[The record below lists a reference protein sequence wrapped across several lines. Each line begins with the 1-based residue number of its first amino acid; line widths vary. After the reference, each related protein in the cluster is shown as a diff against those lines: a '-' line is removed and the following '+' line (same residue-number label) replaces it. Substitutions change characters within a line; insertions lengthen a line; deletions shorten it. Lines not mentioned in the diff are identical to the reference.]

1 MKTPSPGI
9 MAAGLIGLTGIILVS
24 IGAPSSRKAP
34 APISETSEP
43 APPTSVSARG
53 FSLAS
58 TSVDLPVDDAGVVG
72 GQRRGDRRGRVGLEH
87 HLARLEV
94 QPAGVAVVLRR
105 RAPRT
110 LGDTVLDRVQKGPSW
125 KVLKWSAA

>member
-58 TSVDLPVDDAGVVG
+58 TCRSMTLPTPMVRTPTSSTPTAL
-72 GQRRGDRRGRVGLEH
+72 RATR
-87 HLARLEV
+87 
-94 QPAGVAVVLRR
+94 PAWR
-105 RAPRT
+105 
-110 LGDTVLDRVQKGPSW
+110 
-125 KVLKWSAA
+125 

>member
-58 TSVDLPVDDAGVVG
+58 TLPTPMVRTPTSSTPTAL
-72 GQRRGDRRGRVGLEH
+72 RATR
-87 HLARLEV
+87 
-94 QPAGVAVVLRR
+94 PAWR
-105 RAPRT
+105 
-110 LGDTVLDRVQKGPSW
+110 
-125 KVLKWSAA
+125 

>member
-34 APISETSEP
+34 APISEKSEP

-58 TSVDLPVDDAGVVG
+58 TSVDLPVDDATYP
-72 GQRRGDRRGRVGLEH
+72 D
-87 HLARLEV
+87 
-94 QPAGVAVVLRR
+94 
-105 RAPRT
+105 
-110 LGDTVLDRVQKGPSW
+110 GPHADVINANCTSCH
-125 KVLKWSAA
+125 SASMVSVRSSPPC